1 MDDLQNKK
9 AMLLAAK
16 TEQDAAR
23 AGFTHLGALMAAIR
37 RLATGTDVEIV
48 DVADLGTTLASEFAD
63 EARSAADEYTRL
75 LENLEPT
82 HG

>member
-9 AMLLAAK
+9 AMLLGAK
-16 TEQDAAR
+16 TEMDAAC
-23 AGFTHLGALMAAIR
+23 AGFTHLSALIAAIR

-48 DVADLGTTLASEFAD
+48 NLADLGATLASEFAD
-63 EARSAADEYTRL
+63 EARSAADEYARL
-75 LENLEPT
+75 LENLEVI